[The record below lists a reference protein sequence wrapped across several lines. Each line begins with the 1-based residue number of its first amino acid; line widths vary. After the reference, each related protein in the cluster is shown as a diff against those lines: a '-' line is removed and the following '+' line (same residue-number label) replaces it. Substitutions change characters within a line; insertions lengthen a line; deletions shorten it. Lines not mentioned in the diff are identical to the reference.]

1 VNEQSKAAE
10 DGPSARYR
18 SLVAAGA
25 LKSDP
30 VQDRIVERLGTL
42 SVELASYRRGAERGI
57 LSRLIFPAKPA
68 QAPRSI
74 YIHGEVG
81 RGKTML
87 MDIFAETAP
96 VEAKRRIHFH
106 AFMQDVHARIFAI
119 RQTMRDGDA
128 VAQVAAAIGDELVLL
143 CLDEMQIN
151 DIADAM
157 IVGRL
162 FEGLLAKGT
171 VIVTTSN
178 VAPSGLYPDG
188 LNRQLFLPFV
198 RIIEERFDVL
208 AADGTRDYRLGRI
221 KGDRTFITPLG
232 PQSDK
237 MLQDIWER
245 LTDTEHG
252 VPAEVSVN
260 GRSVEIPE
268 AARNCAR
275 FTFAQLCQAPLGAA
289 DFLAIANTYRTLFL
303 QHVPQL
309 RHDRRNEIRRLVLLV
324 DTLYDAQRRLV
335 ATSEVAPRDLFPGP
349 RQPPETARTI
359 SRLEEMQSAGWW
371 DMTGGN

>member
-1 VNEQSKAAE
+1 MLL
-10 DGPSARYR
+10 ARYR
-18 SLVAAGA
+18 SLIAAGA
-25 LKSDP
+25 LKPDP
-30 VQDRIVERLGTL
+30 AQDRIVAHLDRLSL
-42 SVELASYRRGAERGI
+42 ELASYRRAPERGL
-57 LSRLIFPAKPA
+57 LSRLIYPGKTSA
-68 QAPRSI
+68 APRCV
-74 YIHGEVG
+74 YIFGEVG

-96 VEAKRRIHFH
+96 VEAKRRVHFH

-119 RQTMRDGDA
+119 RQTMRNGDA
-128 VAQVAAAIGDELVLL
+128 VAQVAAAIGEELALL

-178 VAPSGLYPDG
+178 VPPDGLYPDG

-198 RIIEERFDVL
+198 RLIEERFDIL
-208 AADGTRDYRLGRI
+208 AADGMRDYRLGRV
-221 KGDRTFITPLG
+221 KGDQTFITPLG
-232 PQSDK
+232 PQSDAR
-237 MLQDIWER
+237 LQSIWER
-245 LTDTEHG
+245 LTDTERG
-252 VPAEVSVN
+252 VPATLTVN
-260 GRSVEIPE
+260 GRSLEIPE
-268 AARNCAR
+268 AARDCAR

-289 DFLAIANTYRTLFL
+289 DFLALAARYRTLFVE
-303 QHVPQL
+303 HIPQL
-309 RHDRRNEIRRLVLLV
+309 RHDRRNEIRRIVLLV

-335 ATSEVAPRDLFPGP
+335 ATAEVLPSELFPGP
-349 RQPPETARTI
+349 RQPPETARTV

-371 DMTGGN
+371 GRYGRNLRHFTPKG